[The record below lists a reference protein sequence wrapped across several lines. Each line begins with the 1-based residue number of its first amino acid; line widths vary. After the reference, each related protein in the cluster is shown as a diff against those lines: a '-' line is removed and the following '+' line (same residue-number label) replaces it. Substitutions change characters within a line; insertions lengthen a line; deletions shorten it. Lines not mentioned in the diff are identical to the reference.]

1 MTTDFQ
7 FSNAHH
13 DLMARDEEV
22 VLGWRYEP
30 RIVFRSGRGV
40 TITDVD
46 GNDYFDMTSGMMC
59 MVLGH
64 SHPELSDEI
73 KAQADLL
80 VHQSS
85 WYTNPWLIEF
95 AELIT
100 STLPE
105 GLELVNFAVTGSEA
119 NEIAM
124 RMALGATGKY
134 DMVSLIRGLHGGSLA
149 AEAMTSVGGAR
160 KAHLGPLMLP
170 AHRNAIYA
178 PLCYRCPINLEYP
191 ACDIACLPSSEEL
204 MEHVTSQNV
213 AAILAETIPVAG
225 GMVVPPAE
233 WLSRLKEL
241 AGRWGALLV
250 LDEAQLAPA
259 KTGSIWGFEQ
269 DGVVPDILTFGK
281 GMTAGMSIAGTVT
294 TKAIAEAAIGK
305 AGVPWAGTYSGDPLP
320 AAVALKQLQIVL
332 RDDLAGRAAKLGAVL
347 ETKLRTLKQRFQP
360 IGDVRGRGLYWML
373 DIVDPEAGTAPDY
386 AMAERIRYNALEE
399 GLVLIAV
406 KNFIRICPALI
417 ITEAELDEAIGR
429 LESAIRRALDGDPKD
444 RDFSSSSSLAATI
457 GFGGGAKA
465 AT

>member
-160 KAHLGPLMLP
+160 KAHLGEGTCGGLPLRAWWPWPQRIYPCDPVGVEAPERHAGDFLP
-170 AHRNAIYA
+170 
-178 PLCYRCPINLEYP
+178 
-191 ACDIACLPSSEEL
+191 
-204 MEHVTSQNV
+204 
-213 AAILAETIPVAG
+213 G
-225 GMVVPPAE
+225 
-233 WLSRLKEL
+233 
-241 AGRWGALLV
+241 
-250 LDEAQLAPA
+250 
-259 KTGSIWGFEQ
+259 
-269 DGVVPDILTFGK
+269 
-281 GMTAGMSIAGTVT
+281 
-294 TKAIAEAAIGK
+294 
-305 AGVPWAGTYSGDPLP
+305 
-320 AAVALKQLQIVL
+320 
-332 RDDLAGRAAKLGAVL
+332 GRA
-347 ETKLRTLKQRFQP
+347 
-360 IGDVRGRGLYWML
+360 RG
-373 DIVDPEAGTAPDY
+373 
-386 AMAERIRYNALEE
+386 
-399 GLVLIAV
+399 
-406 KNFIRICPALI
+406 
-417 ITEAELDEAIGR
+417 
-429 LESAIRRALDGDPKD
+429 
-444 RDFSSSSSLAATI
+444 
-457 GFGGGAKA
+457 
-465 AT
+465 